1 MDVAILIHPFSL
13 IHTCDRRTDT
23 RDIAH
28 SVLCMLSHAKC
39 TVLFHDPQV
48 CKSWRVKIF
57 FARFAREIVPLK
69 F

>member
-13 IHTCDRRTDT
+13 IHTCDRRTDR

-28 SVLCMLSHAKC
+28 REMLSHAKC

-57 FARFAREIVPLK
+57 SLVSLAKLSP
-69 F
+69 